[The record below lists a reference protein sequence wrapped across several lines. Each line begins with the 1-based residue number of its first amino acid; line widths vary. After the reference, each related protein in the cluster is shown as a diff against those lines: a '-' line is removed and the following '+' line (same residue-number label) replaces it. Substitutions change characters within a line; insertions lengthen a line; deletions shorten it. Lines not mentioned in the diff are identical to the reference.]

1 MTDEQED
8 RPPESTSLS
17 PEQIEELYYD
27 AARDGHEPLL
37 AEFLRQGA
45 DPNRPDGRG
54 FPPIILASY
63 NGQAGAVRL
72 LLEAG
77 AAVDARD
84 AKSATALAGVAF
96 RDELEIAHQLLAAG
110 ADVDAANDMGRT
122 PLMFAVMFGRRAMV
136 DLLLEAGA
144 DPRRA
149 DGEGKTALDLAAGHS
164 DPAIYERLERA
175 LAPDP
180 QPRRDRP

>member
-1 MTDEQED
+1 MTDQ
-8 RPPESTSLS
+8 PPSLS
-17 PEQIEELYYD
+17 QEEMERLYYD
-27 AARDGHEPLL
+27 AIREGQDEVL

-63 NGQAGAVRL
+63 NGHAGAVEL
-72 LLEAG
+72 LLAAG

-84 AKSATALAGVAF
+84 TTQATALAGVAF
-96 RDELEIAHQLLAAG
+96 KDELAIARRLIDAG
-110 ADVDAANDMGRT
+110 AAVDAANDMGRT

-144 DPRRA
+144 SPALA
-149 DGEGKTALDLAAGHS
+149 DLEGRTALDLAAGHS
-164 DPAIYERLERA
+164 DPAIHDRLTRA
-175 LAPDP
+175 L
-180 QPRRDRP
+180 